1 MTSQGKKIIEFFI
14 FHRNGTCLCH
24 LDKFEE
30 QNQIINKV
38 INASSNK
45 ETQHRYKLIYG
56 VLFTM
61 KSFVKTLSPLKNLD
75 SLKSFSTLNYKLHYI
90 EFLNGLRFIFI
101 STPNTNDLGEEL
113 RNIHKYYYTTMIS
126 KNVFYNTEDQIKN
139 EMFLEKVHKYIC
151 QLNKTLK

>member
-1 MTSQGKKIIEFFI
+1 MSKKIIEFFI

-56 VLFTM
+56 VLFSM
-61 KSFVKTLSPLKNLD
+61 KSCSNL
-75 SLKSFSTLNYKLHYI
+75 LI
-90 EFLNGLRFIFI
+90 PIFL
-101 STPNTNDLGEEL
+101 LG
-113 RNIHKYYYTTMIS
+113 KGG
-126 KNVFYNTEDQIKN
+126 IK
-139 EMFLEKVHKYIC
+139 
-151 QLNKTLK
+151 